1 MTLENKFVVY
11 LQFYVVFNASKL
23 IYFTGGYDKGLY
35 LVAASR
41 FVDYCGGV

>member
-11 LQFYVVFNASKL
+11 LQFFVVFNASKL
-23 IYFTGGYDKGLY
+23 IYFTGGYENGLN
-35 LVAASR
+35 LVVASR